1 MSRGWLGYS
10 KTGLFYGL
18 YYPTAGCAVNDIQ
31 PPVAAVIVTLPIV
44 AESNSAFFFDVAP
57 LPPFQLRVRPLR
69 PHPQPTAS
77 PSPSSPEAS
86 TAEDLAGAPRCRRR
100 PRKLKS

>member
-57 LPPFQLRVRPLR
+57 LPPSSFGFGLSGPTRSLLPVRHLPLLKLLQLK
-69 PHPQPTAS
+69 T
-77 PSPSSPEAS
+77 SPEL
-86 TAEDLAGAPRCRRR
+86 LAVAAA
-100 PRKLKS
+100 LEN